1 MNRSIG
7 LAAHSAGIPSVGG
20 SIAAS
25 GRSDHQRSSGC
36 SALVG
41 AKATSDNAA
50 MHVISV
56 DKANRLDMALSL
68 EN

>member
-1 MNRSIG
+1 M
-7 LAAHSAGIPSVGG
+7 PSVGG